1 MKIWKEVSIALAGVV
16 LTVAFSFATVA
27 FVDEERFQ
35 QVKADHGKLINFLV
49 VPFDLWLV
57 AFAVVVGVAL
67 SLKATER
74 GKLVPVAVAL
84 TIILLFML
92 CSFVANGIFPSLWL
106 KIYVPDL
113 LGVALIGFTAH
124 QVSP

>member
-1 MKIWKEVSIALAGVV
+1 MKLWKEVGIAIAGVV
-16 LTVAFSFATVA
+16 LTVAFGVATVA

-35 QVKADHGKLINFLV
+35 QIKSDHSKLLNFLV

-67 SLKATER
+67 SLKPDAR
-74 GKLVPVAVAL
+74 GKLVSVAVAL
-84 TIILLFML
+84 TVILLFIF
-92 CSFVANGIFPSLWL
+92 CSFVFNSIFPSPWF
-106 KIYVPDL
+106 KIYIPDL

-124 QVSP
+124 QVSL